1 MERLIEILVVMA
13 CLYAGYKLTAGK
25 WNYTS
30 QADVARR
37 REALKE
43 DGLSTRFYFIHARTQ
58 WVLTLVS
65 GGLFTFYWFYR
76 QWRNI
81 RRGFRQA
88 DGQPLR
94 GNAWWR
100 TVGGGLTFFTLGNL
114 INRTCEYMKK
124 ETSWPAGL
132 WVTLWWGGLV
142 LVFSPVSAL
151 LHVAGYALFCTVPT
165 VFQRRI
171 NTLTRET
178 FSLLPKPEEMLAA
191 AIGLVTTLAL
201 AVLVRVCT
209 AG

>member
-1 MERLIEILVVMA
+1 MERLIEMGVVIA
-13 CLYAGYKLTAGK
+13 ILYAGYKLTAGR
-25 WNYTS
+25 WNYAS
-30 QADVARR
+30 QAMAARR
-37 REALKE
+37 RETLKQA
-43 DGLSTRFYFIHARTQ
+43 GLSTRFYFIRARTQ

-88 DGQPLR
+88 DGRPLR

-100 TVGGGLTFFTLGNL
+100 TVGGGFTFYSLGNL

-124 ETSWPAGL
+124 ETSWPSWL
-132 WVTLWWGGLV
+132 WVTLWWGGGV
-142 LVFSPVSAL
+142 LVFAPVSVTA
-151 LHVAGYALFCTVPT
+151 HVVGYGLFCTVPV

-178 FSLLPKPEEMLAA
+178 FSLRPKPEELSAA
-191 AIGLVTTLAL
+191 AAGLLVTLAGV
-201 AVLVRVCT
+201 VLWRVLG